1 MIHSPPQNKT
11 GPRARKHEALPC
23 PERNRKAAWVAK
35 VLKNL
40 PIAAIVMAVAG
51 CSMRSDVGFMTLM
64 SEVPRTNAIIVPPP
78 GGPAVVAVLERKY
91 QNGITQEIALSTASA
106 TAGQNAF
113 HVSLINDPET
123 QSEID
128 DTLKIRRVTQEVVQS
143 EMEDR
148 LAGVEMRTSLL
159 YAQNKYGPF
168 GFATGRSGT
177 GDLCLYAW
185 QQIEPN
191 QPAILMTSGAISV
204 RLRMCDADATEEQL
218 LRSMYSYT
226 ISAYFPLG
234 AWNPYGSPPPPSAS
248 LGQIDAPVHPLT
260 TGSDERPPAM
270 SRQRPA
276 PAPRPISRPSS
287 APSMRIQND
296 TVDGVPAPSAVPSAP
311 LSGYPVVPPP
321 PSQ

>member
-1 MIHSPPQNKT
+1 M
-11 GPRARKHEALPC
+11 
-23 PERNRKAAWVAK
+23 VA
-35 VLKNL
+35 
-40 PIAAIVMAVAG
+40 AG
-51 CSMRSDVGFMTLM
+51 CSMRSSLGFMTLM

-78 GGPAVVAVLERKY
+78 GGPAVIAVLERKH
-91 QNGITQEIALSTASA
+91 QNGVSQEIALSTASA

-113 HVSLINDPET
+113 HVSLINEPET

-128 DTLKIRRVTQEVVQS
+128 DTLKIRRVTQELVQT

-168 GFATGRSGT
+168 GFATGRAST

-234 AWNPYGSPPPPSAS
+234 AWNPYGSPPPPPAA
-248 LGQIDAPVHPLT
+248 LGQIDAPVYPL
-260 TGSDERPPAM
+260 GMGGNERSSAISHRRLTPV
-270 SRQRPA
+270 
-276 PAPRPISRPSS
+276 PRPVSPRGPLLRYRSIRTPSTPCQPHQPFRQPLSAGIRSCPRLHLGERSSAVCRNTRKHFAPGLFTIAEIISSKISRK
-287 APSMRIQND
+287 
-296 TVDGVPAPSAVPSAP
+296 
-311 LSGYPVVPPP
+311 
-321 PSQ
+321 